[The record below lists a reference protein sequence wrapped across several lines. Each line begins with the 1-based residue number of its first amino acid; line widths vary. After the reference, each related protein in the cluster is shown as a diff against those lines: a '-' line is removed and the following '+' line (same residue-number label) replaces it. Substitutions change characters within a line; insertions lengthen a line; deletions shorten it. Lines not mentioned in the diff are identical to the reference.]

1 VIGLRLG
8 VPVIVGVKNATQI
21 IRDGA
26 ILTLDTHRGLVY
38 SGATNASPTN
48 GMLAV

>member
-1 VIGLRLG
+1 VALF
-8 VPVIVGVKNATQI
+8 VCDAVIVGVRDATKI

-38 SGATNASPTN
+38 SGAVS
-48 GMLAV
+48 MHQLAQ